1 MNHQLLTSIDTST
14 FEDTLYNE
22 AKITFPKMIA
32 EYKAEKIYMLGFYHS
47 GCYSY
52 IFPIALTEADLVER
66 PDLRWWECDAKH
78 HCEYEDGT
86 SQANELLN
94 DFSEVIIYGDDFE
107 DMEEDEIDD
116 WDEEEDEKKV
126 EAYYH
131 FVEQAVA
138 NVFARLENDGVFNEL
153 GDRNHYIL
161 NLVCG
166 DQSWEDKLNYAQG
179 VNPESAL
186 IQLTSDVTSRKI
198 ANDAKLAKFMQE
210 HPKLA
215 KSMQE
220 VESIQE

>member
-1 MNHQLLTSIDTST
+1 MSNDLLKSIDTST

-52 IFPIALTEADLVER
+52 IFPIALTEADLLDDPE
-66 PDLRWWECDAKH
+66 LRWYECYANH
-78 HCEYEDGT
+78 HCEYEEGT
-86 SQANELLN
+86 SKANELLS
-94 DFSEVIIYGDDFE
+94 DFSEVIIYGDDFDDDDYIDE
-107 DMEEDEIDD
+107 EIDEVED

-131 FVEQAVA
+131 FVEQSVA
-138 NVFARLENDGVFNEL
+138 NVFSRLEKEGIFNDL
-153 GDRNHYIL
+153 GDRDSYVL

-166 DQSWEDKLNYAQG
+166 DQSSNDKLNYAKR

-186 IQLTSDVTSRKI
+186 VQLQSDVVIRNKASDI
-198 ANDAKLAKFMQE
+198 LLAEFLKEQ
-210 HPKLA
+210 
-215 KSMQE
+215 
-220 VESIQE
+220 